1 MPDLLKEL
9 FFGKIDKIDIHC
21 GNAVQAKDISDGV
34 LISLGALGRSIPV
47 SIKPSTANIEYV
59 MINYRRGL
67 FRTAHAD
74 VMLLNS

>member
-1 MPDLLKEL
+1 MPTMLKDLL
-9 FFGKIDKIDIHC
+9 FGKIDKIDIHC
-21 GNAVQAKDISDGV
+21 GNAAHAKGISDGV

-59 MINYRRGL
+59 MINYRSGL

-74 VMLLNS
+74 VMPLN